1 MSASPTSLHLS
12 AAPPGS
18 GSDIAARR
26 LRQVLRSAGA
36 RADWVS
42 PGQCSQGDEPDQA
55 AAPLFWTRS
64 PETSRLLGRAVDR
77 LDRRRIGIHL
87 SVTPGLRSGLL
98 QRWPVDLLHLHWLGT
113 GFVSLLSLKRLNKP
127 LVWTLHD
134 LWPLQGLL
142 PYPPLQSTTLS
153 ARGLDLDPL
162 AIALKRRCVPPG
174 VQFIAPSAWAA
185 RAAEQSAVYSA
196 LPQPRP
202 IAVIP
207 NAVDPL
213 FFAAPALCEQLH
225 DLERPLLLFGGSN
238 AFSDP
243 RKGWGL
249 LLPLLP
255 WLAQTYPQCR
265 WASFGELPPAGL
277 HFPQPWQHHGLIRDP
292 CKLAALYR
300 SADLLVAPSQQETF
314 GQVAAEAQA
323 CGLPVVALADSG
335 VGSMV
340 EHQHGGFL
348 MREPTVDALRE
359 GLAFFLDQPQRLP
372 AARPMAAASA
382 LRRFA
387 PELVAAQHLHL
398 YRQRLAW
405 AGL

>member
-1 MSASPTSLHLS
+1 MSALPSSLHLS

-26 LRQVLRSAGA
+26 LRQALRSAGA
-36 RADWVS
+36 RADWLS
-42 PGQCSQGDEPDQA
+42 PGQCSQGDGPDQA

-64 PETSRLLGRAVDR
+64 PGVSRFLGRAVDR

-87 SVTPGLRSGLL
+87 SLTPGLRSGPLR
-98 QRWPVDLLHLHWLGT
+98 RWPVDVLHLHWLGT
-113 GFVSLLSLKRLNKP
+113 GFLSLLSLRRLGKP

-142 PYPPLQSTTLS
+142 PYPPLHNTPPTGW
-153 ARGLDLDPL
+153 GLDLDPL
-162 AIALKRRCVPPG
+162 AIALKRRCLPPG
-174 VQFIAPSAWAA
+174 VQFVAPSPWAA
-185 RAAEQSAVYSA
+185 RVAEQSAVYAA

-207 NAVDPL
+207 NAVDAL
-213 FFAAPALCEQLH
+213 FFAALAPGEFAR
-225 DLERPLLLFGGSN
+225 DPERPLLLYGGSN
-238 AFSDP
+238 AFSDS

-249 LLPLLP
+249 LKPLLP
-255 WLAQTYPQCR
+255 WLAQAFPHWRC
-265 WASFGELPPAGL
+265 ASFGELPPVEL
-277 HFPQPWQHHGLIRDP
+277 HVPQPWQHHGLIRDP
-292 CKLAALYR
+292 HELAVLYR
-300 SADLLVAPSQQETF
+300 SADLLVMPSHQETF

-335 VGSMV
+335 VGSV
-340 EHQHGGFL
+340 VDHLSGGFL
-348 MREPTVDALRE
+348 MRAPTVEALRE
-359 GLAFFLDQPQRLP
+359 GLEYFLAEPQRLT
-372 AARPMAAASA
+372 ASRPMAAASA

-398 YRQRLAW
+398 YRQLRAG

>member
-1 MSASPTSLHLS
+1 
-12 AAPPGS
+12 
-18 GSDIAARR
+18 
-26 LRQVLRSAGA
+26 
-36 RADWVS
+36 
-42 PGQCSQGDEPDQA
+42 
-55 AAPLFWTRS
+55 
-64 PETSRLLGRAVDR
+64 

-87 SVTPGLRSGLL
+87 SITPGLRSGPLR
-98 QRWPVDLLHLHWLGT
+98 RWPVDLLHLHWLGT
-113 GFVSLLSLKRLNKP
+113 GFVSLFSLQRLGKP

-142 PYPPLQSTTLS
+142 PYPPLHNSPPT
-153 ARGLDLDPL
+153 AWGLDLDPL
-162 AIALKRRCVPPG
+162 ALALKRRCLPAG

-185 RAAEQSAVYSA
+185 RVAEQSAVYAA

-213 FFAAPALCEQLH
+213 FFAAPAPCEPRR
-225 DLERPLLLFGGSN
+225 DAEGPLLLFGGSN
-238 AFSDP
+238 AFTDP

-255 WLAQTYPQCR
+255 WLAQAYPQCR
-265 WASFGELPPAGL
+265 WASFGELPPVGL
-277 HFPQPWQHHGLIRDP
+277 PFPQPWQHHGLIRDP
-292 CKLAALYR
+292 QQLAALYR
-300 SADLLVAPSQQETF
+300 SADLMVLPSQQETF

-335 VGSMV
+335 VGSVV
-340 EHQHGGFL
+340 EHQGGGFL
-348 MREPTVDALRE
+348 MRAATSEAVRE
-359 GLAFFLDQPQRLP
+359 GLMVFLDQPQRLT
-372 AARPMAAASA
+372 AARPMAAAAA

-398 YRQRLAW
+398 YGQVLTG
-405 AGL
+405 AGF

>member
-1 MSASPTSLHLS
+1 MSTIPSSLHLS

-26 LRQVLRSAGA
+26 LRQALRSAGA

-42 PGQCSQGDEPDQA
+42 PGQRSQGDGPDQA

-64 PETSRLLGRAVDR
+64 PGASRLLGRAVDR
-77 LDRRRIGIHL
+77 LDRHRIGIHL
-87 SVTPGLRSGLL
+87 SVTPGLRSGPLR
-98 QRWPVDLLHLHWLGT
+98 RWLVDLLHLHWLGT
-113 GFVSLLSLKRLNKP
+113 GFLSLLSLQHLGKP

-142 PYPPLQSTTLS
+142 PYPPLQSTPPS

-162 AIALKRRCVPPG
+162 AIALKRRCMPAG

-185 RAAEQSAVYSA
+185 RVAQQSAVYAA

-202 IAVIP
+202 IVVIP

-213 FFAAPALCEQLH
+213 FFAAPAPGELRRDAEG
-225 DLERPLLLFGGSN
+225 PLLLFGGSN

-249 LLPLLP
+249 LQPLLP
-255 WLAQTYPQCR
+255 WLAQAYPQCR
-265 WASFGELPPAGL
+265 WASFGELPPVGL
-277 HFPQPWQHHGLIRDP
+277 PLPQPWQHHGLIRDP
-292 CKLAALYR
+292 QQLAALYR
-300 SADLLVAPSQQETF
+300 SADLMVLPSQQETF

-323 CGLPVVALADSG
+323 CGLPVLALADSG
-335 VGSMV
+335 VGSVV
-340 EHQHGGFL
+340 EHQGGGFL
-348 MREPTVDALRE
+348 MRAATTEALRE
-359 GLAFFLDQPQRLP
+359 GLAFFLDQPQRLT

-382 LRRFA
+382 LQRFA

-398 YRQRLAW
+398 YGQVLAG

>member
-1 MSASPTSLHLS
+1 MSDSPSSLHLS

-26 LRQVLRSAGA
+26 LRQALRTAGA
-36 RADWVS
+36 RAEWVS
-42 PGQCSQGDEPDQA
+42 PGQCSQGDGSDQA

-64 PETSRLLGRAVDR
+64 PGVSRLLGRAVDR
-77 LDRRRIGIHL
+77 LDRRRVGIHM
-87 SVTPGLRSGLL
+87 SITPGLRSRPLR
-98 QRWPVDLLHLHWLGT
+98 RWPVDVLHLHWLGT
-113 GFVSLLSLKRLNKP
+113 GFLSLLSLKRLNKP

-142 PYPPLQSTTLS
+142 PYPPLHTTPPS
-153 ARGLDLDPL
+153 GWGLDLDPL
-162 AIALKRRCVPPG
+162 AIALKRRCMPVG

-185 RAAEQSAVYSA
+185 RAAEQSEVYAA

-213 FFAAPALCEQLH
+213 FFAAPAQGEQLR
-225 DLERPLLLFGGSN
+225 DPERPLLLFGGSN

-249 LLPLLP
+249 LQRLLP
-255 WLAQTYPQCR
+255 WLAQAYPQWR

-277 HFPQPWQHHGLIRDP
+277 QFPQPWRHHGLIRDP
-292 CKLAALYR
+292 RALVALYR
-300 SADLLVAPSQQETF
+300 SADLLVMPSQQETF

-335 VGSMV
+335 VGSVV
-340 EHQHGGFL
+340 EHLSGGFL
-348 MREPTVDALRE
+348 MRAPTAEVLRE
-359 GLAFFLDQPQRLP
+359 GLAYFLDQPQRLS

-382 LRRFA
+382 LRRFE
-387 PELVAAQHLHL
+387 PQLVAAQHLHL
-398 YRQRLAW
+398 YGQLLVG

>member
-1 MSASPTSLHLS
+1 MRTIPSSLHLS

-26 LRQVLRSAGA
+26 LRQALRSAGA

-42 PGQCSQGDEPDQA
+42 PGQRSQGDGPDQA

-64 PETSRLLGRAVDR
+64 PGVSRLLGRALDR

-87 SVTPGLRSGLL
+87 SVTPGLRSGPLR
-98 QRWPVDLLHLHWLGT
+98 RWPVDLLHLHWLGT
-113 GFVSLLSLKRLNKP
+113 GFLSLLSLKRLGKP

-134 LWPLQGLL
+134 LWPVQGLL
-142 PYPPLQSTTLS
+142 PYPPLQSTPPS
-153 ARGLDLDPL
+153 GRGLDLDHL
-162 AIALKRRCVPPG
+162 AIALKRRCMPAG
-174 VQFIAPSAWAA
+174 VQFIAPTAWAA
-185 RAAEQSAVYSA
+185 RVAEQSAVYAA
-196 LPQPRP
+196 LPQPRS

-213 FFAAPALCEQLH
+213 FFAAPELGAQLR
-225 DLERPLLLFGGSN
+225 DLEHPLLLFGGSN

-249 LLPLLP
+249 LQPLLP
-255 WLAQTYPQCR
+255 WLAQAYPQCR
-265 WASFGELPPAGL
+265 WVSFGESPPSGL
-277 HFPQPWQHHGLIRDP
+277 QFPQPWQHHGLIRDP
-292 CKLAALYR
+292 GQLAALYC
-300 SADLLVAPSQQETF
+300 SADLLMVPSQQETF

-335 VGSMV
+335 VGSLV
-340 EHQHGGFL
+340 DHKGGGFL
-348 MREPTVDALRE
+348 MRSATSEALRE
-359 GLAFFLDQPQRLP
+359 GLMFFLDQPQRLT

-398 YRQRLAW
+398 YGQVLAA

>member
-1 MSASPTSLHLS
+1 MSASPRSLHLS

-26 LRQVLRSAGA
+26 LREALQAAGA
-36 RADWVS
+36 RADWLS
-42 PGQCSQGDEPDQA
+42 PDQCSQGDGPDQA

-64 PETSRLLGRAVDR
+64 PGLSRLLGRAVDR

-87 SVTPGLRSGLL
+87 SITPGLRSSPLR
-98 QRWPVDLLHLHWLGT
+98 RWPVDLLHLHWLGT
-113 GFVSLLSLKRLNKP
+113 GFVSLFSLQRFGKP

-142 PYPPLQSTTLS
+142 PYPPLGNTAPSS
-153 ARGLDLDPL
+153 WGLDLDPL
-162 AIALKRRCVPPG
+162 ALALKRRCLPAG

-185 RAAEQSAVYSA
+185 RVAEHSAVYEA

-213 FFAAPALCEQLH
+213 FFAAPAPGEPRR
-225 DLERPLLLFGGSN
+225 DAEGPLLLFGGSN

-249 LLPLLP
+249 LQPLLP
-255 WLAQTYPQCR
+255 WLAQAYPQCR

-277 HFPQPWQHHGLIRDP
+277 PFPQPWQHHGLIRDP
-292 CKLAALYR
+292 QQLAALYR
-300 SADLLVAPSQQETF
+300 SADLMVLPSQQETF

-335 VGSMV
+335 VGSVV
-340 EHQHGGFL
+340 EHQGGGFL
-348 MREPTVDALRE
+348 MRAPTSVALRE
-359 GLAFFLDQPQRLP
+359 GLAFFLDQPQRLT
-372 AARPMAAASA
+372 AARPLAVASA

-387 PELVAAQHLHL
+387 PQLVAAQHLHL
-398 YRQRLAW
+398 YRQLVP
-405 AGL
+405 GPGF

>member
-1 MSASPTSLHLS
+1 MSGSPSSLHLS
-12 AAPPGS
+12 AAPLGS

-26 LRQVLRSAGA
+26 LRQALRSTGA
-36 RADWVS
+36 QADWLS
-42 PGQCSQGDEPDQA
+42 PGQCSQGDGPDQA

-64 PETSRLLGRAVDR
+64 PGVSRLLGRVVDR

-87 SVTPGLRSGLL
+87 SVTPGLRSGPLR
-98 QRWPVDLLHLHWLGT
+98 RWPVDLLHLHWLGT
-113 GFVSLLSLKRLNKP
+113 GFLSLFSLKRLNKP

-142 PYPPLQSTTLS
+142 PYPPLQTTPPS
-153 ARGLDLDPL
+153 GWGLDLDPL
-162 AIALKRRCVPPG
+162 AIALKCRCLPQG

-185 RAAEQSAVYSA
+185 RVAEQSAVYAA
-196 LPQPRP
+196 LPEPRP

-213 FFAAPALCEQLH
+213 FFAAPAPGELPRAPEH
-225 DLERPLLLFGGSN
+225 PLLLFGGSN

-249 LLPLLP
+249 LQPLLP
-255 WLAQTYPQCR
+255 WLAQAYPQCR

-277 HFPQPWQHHGLIRDP
+277 QFPRPWQHHGLIRDP
-292 CKLAALYR
+292 QQLAALYR
-300 SADLLVAPSQQETF
+300 SADLMVLPSQQETF

-335 VGSMV
+335 VGSVV
-340 EHQHGGFL
+340 EHQGGGFL
-348 MREPTVDALRE
+348 MRAATAEGVRE
-359 GLAFFLDQPQRLP
+359 GLMFFLDQPQRLT
-372 AARPMAAASA
+372 AARPIAAAAA

-387 PELVAAQHLHL
+387 PQLVAAQHLHL
-398 YRQRLAW
+398 YGQVLTG
-405 AGL
+405 AGF

>member
-1 MSASPTSLHLS
+1 MSATPSSLHLS
-12 AAPPGS
+12 GAPLGS

-26 LRQVLRSAGA
+26 LRQALRFVGA

-42 PGQCSQGDEPDQA
+42 PCQRSQGDEPDQA

-64 PETSRLLGRAVDR
+64 PGLSRLLGRAVDR

-87 SVTPGLRSGLL
+87 SVTPGLRSGPL
-98 QRWPVDLLHLHWLGT
+98 RSWPVDVLHLHWLGT
-113 GFVSLLSLKRLNKP
+113 GFLSLFSLKRLNKP

-134 LWPLQGLL
+134 LWPVQGLL
-142 PYPPLQSTTLS
+142 PYPPLHATPPTGW
-153 ARGLDLDPL
+153 GLDLDPL
-162 AIALKRRCVPPG
+162 ANALKRHCVPQR

-185 RAAEQSAVYSA
+185 RVAEQSAVYSV

-213 FFAAPALCEQLH
+213 FFAAPAPGEARR
-225 DLERPLLLFGGSN
+225 DVGRPLLLFGGSN

-243 RKGWGL
+243 RKGLGL
-249 LLPLLP
+249 LQPLLP
-255 WLAQTYPQCR
+255 WLAQAYPQCR

-277 HFPQPWQHHGLIRDP
+277 QFPQPWQHHGRICEP
-292 CKLAALYR
+292 HALAALYR
-300 SADLLVAPSQQETF
+300 SADLLVLPSQQETF

-323 CGLPVVALADSG
+323 CGLPLVALADSG
-335 VGSMV
+335 VGSVV
-340 EHQHGGFL
+340 EHQQGGFL
-348 MREPTVDALRE
+348 MRASTAEALRE
-359 GLAFFLDQPQRLP
+359 GLAFFLDQPQRLS
-372 AARPMAAASA
+372 ASRPMAAASA
-382 LRRFA
+382 LRRFE
-387 PELVAAQHLHL
+387 PQLVAAQHLHL
-398 YRQRLAW
+398 YRQVLAG

>member
-1 MSASPTSLHLS
+1 MSDSPSSLHLS
-12 AAPPGS
+12 AAPLGS

-26 LRQVLRSAGA
+26 LRQALRSAGA

-42 PGQCSQGDEPDQA
+42 PGQRSQGDGPDQA

-64 PETSRLLGRAVDR
+64 PGASRLLGRAVDR

-87 SVTPGLRSGLL
+87 SVTPGLRSGPVR
-98 QRWPVDLLHLHWLGT
+98 RWPVDLLHLHWLGT
-113 GFVSLLSLKRLNKP
+113 GFLSLLSLKRLNKP

-142 PYPPLQSTTLS
+142 PYPPLHTTPPTGW
-153 ARGLDLDPL
+153 GLDLDLL
-162 AIALKRRCVPPG
+162 AIALKRRCLPAG
-174 VQFIAPSAWAA
+174 VQFIAPSTWAA
-185 RAAEQSAVYSA
+185 RLAEQSAVYSA
-196 LPQPRP
+196 LPQPRS

-213 FFAAPALCEQLH
+213 FFAMPDPAEARR
-225 DLERPLLLFGGSN
+225 DAERPLLLFGGSN

-249 LLPLLP
+249 LQPLLP
-255 WLAQTYPQCR
+255 WLAQAYPQLR

-277 HFPQPWQHHGLIRDP
+277 QFPQPWQHHGLIRDP
-292 CKLAALYR
+292 LVLAALYR
-300 SADLLVAPSQQETF
+300 SADLVVVPSQQETF

-335 VGSMV
+335 VGSVV
-340 EHQHGGFL
+340 EHQSSGFL
-348 MREPTVDALRE
+348 MREPTAEALRE
-359 GLAFFLDQPQRLP
+359 GLTFFLDQPHRLS

-382 LRRFA
+382 LRRFE
-387 PELVAAQHLHL
+387 PQLVAAQHLHL
-398 YRQRLAW
+398 YRQLLAG

>member
-1 MSASPTSLHLS
+1 MSASPSSLHLS

-26 LRQVLRSAGA
+26 LRQALRSAGA
-36 RADWVS
+36 RADWLS
-42 PGQCSQGDEPDQA
+42 PGQRSQGDGPDQA
-55 AAPLFWTRS
+55 AAPLFWARS
-64 PETSRLLGRAVDR
+64 PGVSSLLGRAVDR

-87 SVTPGLRSGLL
+87 SVTPGLRSGPL
-98 QRWPVDLLHLHWLGT
+98 RHWPADLLHLHWLGT
-113 GFVSLLSLKRLNKP
+113 GFLSLFSLKRLNKP

-142 PYPPLQSTTLS
+142 HYPPLHTTPPS
-153 ARGLDLDPL
+153 GWGLDLDPQ
-162 AIALKRRCVPPG
+162 AIALKRRCMPAG
-174 VQFIAPSAWAA
+174 VQFIAPSAWVA
-185 RAAEQSAVYSA
+185 RVAEQSAVYSA

-213 FFAAPALCEQLH
+213 FFAAPAPGEARR

-249 LLPLLP
+249 LQPLLP
-255 WLAQTYPQCR
+255 WLAQAYPQCQ
-265 WASFGELPPAGL
+265 WASFGELPPEGL
-277 HFPQPWQHHGLIRDP
+277 HFPQPWQHHGLIRNP
-292 CKLAALYR
+292 QQVAALYR
-300 SADLLVAPSQQETF
+300 SADLLVMPSQQETF

-335 VGSMV
+335 VGAVV

-348 MREPTVDALRE
+348 MRAHTAEALRE
-359 GLAFFLDQPQRLP
+359 GLLFFLDQPDRLT

-387 PELVAAQHLHL
+387 PQLVAAQHLHL
-398 YRQRLAW
+398 YRQVLAG